1 MSNAMIYATGNHKGK
16 EEKGYFAFSI
26 YKKSGKKPTD
36 QVGEFE
42 SETKTSTHL
51 TILIRSIK
59 QAKETVSAEEYT
71 LVSDF
76 PLVKKFMDG
85 SIEELE
91 SNDWKKG
98 PRTIPFA
105 AMWAELYTLTQEYNV
120 VYKEA
125 EKDDDKMKYL
135 SKIMKNEKK
144 GVEKGK
150 IASRL
155 PKSGAVLKTDFLFEA
170 KGENWESPVG
180 SEESPVAL
188 ESHEEETTPISF
200 DLIKNRVL
208 GSTLTNVDLVGKV
221 MEPDHSSIKIDP
233 KLRRE
238 CETLFDEIGMEL
250 DVAINVFLKHC
261 IRNQGFT
268 FDLRLKEEKE
278 EK

>member
-1 MSNAMIYATGNHKGK
+1 MIYATGNHKGK
-16 EEKGYFAFSI
+16 EEKGHFAFSI
-26 YKKSGKKPTD
+26 YKKNAKKPMD

-59 QAKETVSAEEYT
+59 QAEETVKAEEYT
-71 LVSDF
+71 IITDF

-105 AMWAELYTLTQEYNV
+105 TMWAELYNLTQEYNIT
-120 VYKEA
+120 YKEA
-125 EKDDDKMKYL
+125 DKDDEKMKHLAKLIKYGKK
-135 SKIMKNEKK
+135 STEK
-144 GVEKGK
+144 EKVT
-150 IASRL
+150 SRL
-155 PKSGAVLKTDFLFEA
+155 ARTMEQGKPQAYPMTPQPFLEIP
-170 KGENWESPVG
+170 ESP
-180 SEESPVAL
+180 SKEEESVEHL
-188 ESHEEETTPISF
+188 EAPEEETTPISF

-233 KLRRE
+233 KLRKE
-238 CETLFDEIGMEL
+238 CAVLFDEIGMEL

-278 EK
+278 QK